1 MLNLNIM
8 ADVAADARDW
18 SGAGTSLAC
27 SGEAVLRDRTL
38 ATTAYRPPSA
48 GVVVVC
54 HGSGTTAAGP
64 EKLARQQRSIRK
76 YAHST
81 RIATAFGGAMGPHPA
96 RDPV

>member
-1 MLNLNIM
+1 MLNQKIM
-8 ADVAADARDW
+8 ADVAADARGW
-18 SGAGTSLAC
+18 SGMGTSLAC
-27 SGEAVLRDRTL
+27 SGAAVLRDRAL
-38 ATTAYRPPSA
+38 AIACPHAA
-48 GVVVVC
+48 GVAVVY

-64 EKLARQQRSIRK
+64 EKLVRQQRSIRK

>member
-8 ADVAADARDW
+8 ADVAPDARGW
-18 SGAGTSLAC
+18 SGTGTSLAC
-27 SGEAVLRDRTL
+27 SGAAVLRDRIP
-38 ATTAYRPPSA
+38 AIAAACPQMA
-48 GVVVVC
+48 GVAAV
-54 HGSGTTAAGP
+54 HRGSGTKAAGP
-64 EKLARQQRSIRK
+64 EKLARQQRSSRK